1 MSDLTTFQVSFLR
14 AVVDG
19 HLKFSTAEVIKKYS
33 LNSSANVR
41 RLKDALMK
49 KEILTFEGQD
59 ERPVILDPLFEYWLK
74 NHYFNTNP

>member
-1 MSDLTTFQVSFLR
+1 M
-14 AVVDG
+14 
-19 HLKFSTAEVIKKYS
+19 IKKYS

>member
-1 MSDLTTFQVSFLR
+1 MRTQESRSTWSVSPASGR
-14 AVVDG
+14 TG
-19 HLKFSTAEVIKKYS
+19 
-33 LNSSANVR
+33 NVR